1 MPRVLE
7 LFHFR
12 PERSSLRHRL
22 FNAFA
27 YLDCLINTN
36 QIENK
41 NADSFRSLDEK
52 ASAGKISP
60 PVQEN
65 VRRHTSA
72 NFLGFELPEIS
83 SLSRVIAR
91 IFGSWPLEGT
101 AGQADTYSN

>member
-83 SLSRVIAR
+83 SLPGNGR
-91 IFGSWPLEGT
+91 IFGSWPLQVQ
-101 AGQADTYSN
+101 AGQADIYSN